1 MGIDY
6 RPLAIDDPGVS
17 RVHRD
22 TFMRIIG
29 NRVKTIME
37 YNGVYIN
44 ELADLAASHRQTIMR
59 YRNARQMPT
68 VFLVANVAA
77 ALGVRFSDLIPD
89 HVYVN
94 DRLEEQN
101 VTEAWF
107 DYEKEIFE
115 LYIEPRAFDYT
126 NPYQTVDEW
135 SSQFLDRMV
144 DILNNQ
150 DYVQD
155 YVINGLE
162 FASTIGQHYSTIY
175 YILEHKR
182 LPSLPTFVNICMG
195 LGVSVDEMIGLD
207 DFIWV

>member
-6 RPLAIDDPGVS
+6 RPLVIGDPSVS

-22 TFMRIIG
+22 TFMKIIG

-37 YNGVYIN
+37 YNGIYIN

-68 VFLVANVAA
+68 VFLIVNVAA

-89 HVYVN
+89 HIYVN

-101 VTEAWF
+101 VTEAWL
-107 DYEKEIFE
+107 DYEKELFE
-115 LYIEPRAFDYT
+115 LSVEPRAFDYM
-126 NPYQTVDEW
+126 NPYQYQTVDEW
-135 SSQFLDRMV
+135 SARFLDRFV
-144 DILNNQ
+144 SILN
-150 DYVQD
+150 DQD

-207 DFIWV
+207 DFLWV

>member
-1 MGIDY
+1 MGIDF
-6 RPLAIDDPGVS
+6 RPIAIGDPGVS

-22 TFMRIIG
+22 TFMKIIG

-37 YNGVYIN
+37 YNGIYIN

-89 HVYVN
+89 HIYVN

-101 VTEAWF
+101 VTEAWL
-107 DYEKEIFE
+107 DYEKELFE
-115 LYIEPRAFDYT
+115 LSVEQRAFDYT
-126 NPYQTVDEW
+126 NPYQYQTVDEW
-135 SSQFLDRMV
+135 SVQFLNRFI
-144 DILNNQ
+144 DILN
-150 DYVQD
+150 DQD

-175 YILEHKR
+175 YILERKR

-207 DFIWV
+207 DFLWV

>member
-6 RPLAIDDPGVS
+6 RPLVIGDPSVS

-37 YNGVYIN
+37 YNGIYIN

-68 VFLVANVAA
+68 IFLIVNVAA

-89 HVYVN
+89 HIYVN

-101 VTEAWF
+101 VTEAWL
-107 DYEKEIFE
+107 DYEKELFE
-115 LYIEPRAFDYT
+115 LSVEPRAFDYM
-126 NPYQTVDEW
+126 NPYQYQTVDEW
-135 SSQFLDRMV
+135 SVQFLNRFI
-144 DILNNQ
+144 DILN
-150 DYVQD
+150 DQD

-175 YILEHKR
+175 YILERKR

-207 DFIWV
+207 DFLWV

>member
-1 MGIDY
+1 MGIDF
-6 RPLAIDDPGVS
+6 RPIAIGDPGVP

-22 TFMRIIG
+22 TFMKIIG

-37 YNGVYIN
+37 YNGIYIN

-89 HVYVN
+89 HIYVN

-101 VTEAWF
+101 VTEAWL
-107 DYEKEIFE
+107 DYEKELFE
-115 LYIEPRAFDYT
+115 LPVEPRAFDYM
-126 NPYQTVDEW
+126 NPYQYQTVDEW
-135 SSQFLDRMV
+135 SARFLDRFV
-144 DILNNQ
+144 SILN
-150 DYVQD
+150 DQD

-162 FASTIGQHYSTIY
+162 FASTIEQHYSTIY
-175 YILEHKR
+175 YILERKR

-207 DFIWV
+207 DFLWV

>member
-6 RPLAIDDPGVS
+6 RPLVIGDPSVS

-37 YNGVYIN
+37 YNGIYIN

-89 HVYVN
+89 QVYVN

-107 DYEKEIFE
+107 DYEKEFFE
-115 LYIEPRAFDYT
+115 LSIEPRAFDYT
-126 NPYQTVDEW
+126 NPYQYQTVDEW
-135 SSQFLDRMV
+135 SSRFLDRMV
-144 DILNNQ
+144 DILN
-150 DYVQD
+150 DQD

-162 FASTIGQHYSTIY
+162 FASIIGQHYSTIY
-175 YILEHKR
+175 YILERKR

-207 DFIWV
+207 DFLWV

>member
-1 MGIDY
+1 MGIDF
-6 RPLAIDDPGVS
+6 RPIAIGDPGVS

-22 TFMRIIG
+22 TFMKIIG

-37 YNGVYIN
+37 YNGIYIN

-68 VFLVANVAA
+68 VFLIVNVAA

-89 HVYVN
+89 HIYVN

-101 VTEAWF
+101 VTEAWL
-107 DYEKEIFE
+107 DYEKELFE
-115 LYIEPRAFDYT
+115 LSVEPRAFDYM
-126 NPYQTVDEW
+126 NPYQYQTVDEW
-135 SSQFLDRMV
+135 SARFLDRFV
-144 DILNNQ
+144 SILN
-150 DYVQD
+150 DQD

-175 YILEHKR
+175 YILERKR

-207 DFIWV
+207 DFLWV

>member
-1 MGIDY
+1 MGINF
-6 RPLAIDDPGVS
+6 RPIAIGDPGVS

-22 TFMRIIG
+22 TFMKIIG

-37 YNGVYIN
+37 YNGIYIN
-44 ELADLAASHRQTIMR
+44 ELADLTASHRQTIVR

-68 VFLVANVAA
+68 VFLIANVAA

-89 HVYVN
+89 HIYVN
-94 DRLEEQN
+94 DRLEEQH
-101 VTEAWF
+101 VTEAWL
-107 DYEKEIFE
+107 DYEKELFE
-115 LYIEPRAFDYT
+115 LSVEPRAFDYT
-126 NPYQTVDEW
+126 NPYQYQTVDEW
-135 SSQFLDRMV
+135 SSRFLGRMV
-144 DILNNQ
+144 DILN
-150 DYVQD
+150 DQD

-175 YILEHKR
+175 YILERKR

-207 DFIWV
+207 DFLWV

>member
-6 RPLAIDDPGVS
+6 RPLVIGDLSVS

-22 TFMRIIG
+22 TFMKIIG

-37 YNGVYIN
+37 YNGIYIN

-59 YRNARQMPT
+59 SRNARQMPT
-68 VFLVANVAA
+68 IFLIVNVAA

-89 HVYVN
+89 HIYVN

-101 VTEAWF
+101 VTEAWL
-107 DYEKEIFE
+107 DYEKELFE
-115 LYIEPRAFDYT
+115 LSVEPRAFDYM
-126 NPYQTVDEW
+126 NPYQYPTVDEW
-135 SSQFLDRMV
+135 SARFLDRFV
-144 DILNNQ
+144 SILN
-150 DYVQD
+150 DQD

-175 YILEHKR
+175 YILERKR

-207 DFIWV
+207 DFLWV

>member
-6 RPLAIDDPGVS
+6 RPLAIGDPGVS

-22 TFMRIIG
+22 TFMKIIG

-37 YNGVYIN
+37 YNGIYIN

-77 ALGVRFSDLIPD
+77 ALGVRFSDLISD
-89 HVYVN
+89 HIYVN

-101 VTEAWF
+101 VTEAWL
-107 DYEKEIFE
+107 DYEKELFE
-115 LYIEPRAFDYT
+115 LPVEPRAFDYT
-126 NPYQTVDEW
+126 NPYQYQTVDEW
-135 SSQFLDRMV
+135 SSRFLDRMV
-144 DILNNQ
+144 DILN
-150 DYVQD
+150 DQD

-175 YILEHKR
+175 YILERKR

-207 DFIWV
+207 DFLWV

>member
-6 RPLAIDDPGVS
+6 RPLVIGDPSVS

-22 TFMRIIG
+22 TFMKIIG

-37 YNGVYIN
+37 YNGIYIN

-68 VFLVANVAA
+68 VFLIVNVAA

-89 HVYVN
+89 HIYVN

-101 VTEAWF
+101 VTEAWL
-107 DYEKEIFE
+107 DYEKELFE
-115 LYIEPRAFDYT
+115 LSVEPRAFDYM
-126 NPYQTVDEW
+126 NPYQYQTVDEW
-135 SSQFLDRMV
+135 SVQFLNRFI
-144 DILNNQ
+144 DILN
-150 DYVQD
+150 DQD

-175 YILEHKR
+175 YILERKR

-207 DFIWV
+207 DFLWV

>member
-6 RPLAIDDPGVS
+6 RPLAIGDPGVS

-22 TFMRIIG
+22 TFMKIIG

-37 YNGVYIN
+37 YNGIYIN

-68 VFLVANVAA
+68 VFLIVNIAA

-89 HVYVN
+89 HIYVN
-94 DRLEEQN
+94 DRLEERN
-101 VTEAWF
+101 VTEAWL
-107 DYEKEIFE
+107 DYEKELFE
-115 LYIEPRAFDYT
+115 LSVEPRAFDYM
-126 NPYQTVDEW
+126 NPYQYQTVDEW
-135 SSQFLDRMV
+135 SARFLDRFV
-144 DILNNQ
+144 SILN
-150 DYVQD
+150 DQD

-175 YILEHKR
+175 YILERKR

-207 DFIWV
+207 DFLWV

>member
-6 RPLAIDDPGVS
+6 RPLAIGDPGVS

-22 TFMRIIG
+22 TFMKIIG

-37 YNGVYIN
+37 YNGIYIN

-89 HVYVN
+89 HIYVN

-101 VTEAWF
+101 VTEAWL
-107 DYEKEIFE
+107 DYEKELFE
-115 LYIEPRAFDYT
+115 LPVEPRVFDYM
-126 NPYQTVDEW
+126 NPYQYQTVDEW
-135 SSQFLDRMV
+135 SVRFLDRFV
-144 DILNNQ
+144 SILN
-150 DYVQD
+150 DQD

-175 YILEHKR
+175 YILERKR

-207 DFIWV
+207 DFLWV

>member
-6 RPLAIDDPGVS
+6 RPLAIGDPGVS

-29 NRVKTIME
+29 SRVKTIME
-37 YNGVYIN
+37 YNGLYIN

-68 VFLVANVAA
+68 VFLIANVSA

-89 HVYVN
+89 HIYVN

-101 VTEAWF
+101 VTEAWL
-107 DYEKEIFE
+107 DYEKELFE
-115 LYIEPRAFDYT
+115 LSVEPRAFDYM
-126 NPYQTVDEW
+126 NPYQYQTVDEW
-135 SSQFLDRMV
+135 SVRFLDRFV
-144 DILNNQ
+144 SILN
-150 DYVQD
+150 DQD

-162 FASTIGQHYSTIY
+162 FASIIGQHYSTIY
-175 YILEHKR
+175 YILERKR

-207 DFIWV
+207 DFLWV

>member
-6 RPLAIDDPGVS
+6 RPLVIGYPIVS

-22 TFMRIIG
+22 TFMKIIG

-37 YNGVYIN
+37 YNGIYIN

-68 VFLVANVAA
+68 IFLIVNVAA

-89 HVYVN
+89 HIYVN

-101 VTEAWF
+101 VTEAWL
-107 DYEKEIFE
+107 DYEKELFE
-115 LYIEPRAFDYT
+115 LSVEPRAFDYM
-126 NPYQTVDEW
+126 NPYQYQTVDEW
-135 SSQFLDRMV
+135 SARFLDRFV
-144 DILNNQ
+144 SILN
-150 DYVQD
+150 DQD

-175 YILEHKR
+175 YILERKR

-207 DFIWV
+207 DFLWV

>member
-6 RPLAIDDPGVS
+6 RPLAIGDPGVS

-37 YNGVYIN
+37 YNGIYIN

-89 HVYVN
+89 HIYVN

-101 VTEAWF
+101 VTEAWL
-107 DYEKEIFE
+107 DYEKELFE
-115 LYIEPRAFDYT
+115 LSVEPRAFDYT
-126 NPYQTVDEW
+126 NPYQYQTVDEW
-135 SSQFLDRMV
+135 SVQFLNRFI
-144 DILNNQ
+144 DILN
-150 DYVQD
+150 DQD

-175 YILEHKR
+175 YILERKR

-207 DFIWV
+207 DFLWV

>member
-6 RPLAIDDPGVS
+6 RPLVIGDPSVS

-22 TFMRIIG
+22 TFMKIIG

-37 YNGVYIN
+37 YNGIYIN

-107 DYEKEIFE
+107 DYEKEFFE
-115 LYIEPRAFDYT
+115 LFIEPRAFDYT
-126 NPYQTVDEW
+126 NPYQYQTVDEW
-135 SSQFLDRMV
+135 SSRFLDRMIN
-144 DILNNQ
+144 ILN
-150 DYVQD
+150 DQD

-162 FASTIGQHYSTIY
+162 FASIIGQHYSTIY
-175 YILEHKR
+175 YILERKR

-207 DFIWV
+207 DFLWV

>member
-6 RPLAIDDPGVS
+6 RPLAIGDPGVS

-37 YNGVYIN
+37 YNGIYIN

-68 VFLVANVAA
+68 VFLIANVAA

-89 HVYVN
+89 HIYVN

-101 VTEAWF
+101 VTEAWL
-107 DYEKEIFE
+107 DYEKELFE
-115 LYIEPRAFDYT
+115 LLVEPRAFDYM
-126 NPYQTVDEW
+126 NPYQYQTVDEW
-135 SSQFLDRMV
+135 SARFLDRFV
-144 DILNNQ
+144 SILN
-150 DYVQD
+150 DQD

-175 YILEHKR
+175 YILERKR

-195 LGVSVDEMIGLD
+195 LGVGVDEMIGLD
-207 DFIWV
+207 DFLWV

>member
-1 MGIDY
+1 MGIDF
-6 RPLAIDDPGVS
+6 RPIAIGDPGVS

-22 TFMRIIG
+22 TFMKIIG

-37 YNGVYIN
+37 YNGIYIN

-89 HVYVN
+89 HIYVN

-101 VTEAWF
+101 VTEAWL
-107 DYEKEIFE
+107 DYEKELFE
-115 LYIEPRAFDYT
+115 LPVEPRAFDYI
-126 NPYQTVDEW
+126 NPYQYQTMDEW
-135 SSQFLDRMV
+135 SARFLDRFV
-144 DILNNQ
+144 SILN
-150 DYVQD
+150 DQD

-175 YILEHKR
+175 YILERKR

-207 DFIWV
+207 DFLWV

>member
-6 RPLAIDDPGVS
+6 RPLAIGDPGVS

-37 YNGVYIN
+37 YNGIYIN

-68 VFLVANVAA
+68 VFLIANVAA

-89 HVYVN
+89 HIYVN
-94 DRLEEQN
+94 DRLEEQH
-101 VTEAWF
+101 VTEAWL
-107 DYEKEIFE
+107 DYEKELFE
-115 LYIEPRAFDYT
+115 LSVEPRAFDYT
-126 NPYQTVDEW
+126 NPYQYQTVDEW
-135 SSQFLDRMV
+135 STRFLDRMT
-144 DILNNQ
+144 DILN
-150 DYVQD
+150 DQD

-175 YILEHKR
+175 YILERKR

-195 LGVSVDEMIGLD
+195 LGVSIDEMIGLD
-207 DFIWV
+207 DFLWV

>member
-1 MGIDY
+1 MGIDF
-6 RPLAIDDPGVS
+6 RPIAIGDPGVS

-22 TFMRIIG
+22 TFMKIIG

-37 YNGVYIN
+37 YNGIYIN

-68 VFLVANVAA
+68 VFLIANVTA

-89 HVYVN
+89 HIYVN

-101 VTEAWF
+101 VTEAWL
-107 DYEKEIFE
+107 DYEKELFE
-115 LYIEPRAFDYT
+115 LPVEPRAFDYT
-126 NPYQTVDEW
+126 NPYQYQTVDEW
-135 SSQFLDRMV
+135 SSRFLDQMV
-144 DILNNQ
+144 DILN
-150 DYVQD
+150 DQD

-175 YILEHKR
+175 YILERKR

-207 DFIWV
+207 DFLWV

>member
-6 RPLAIDDPGVS
+6 RPLAIGDPGVS

-22 TFMRIIG
+22 TFMKIIG

-37 YNGVYIN
+37 YNGIYIN

-68 VFLVANVAA
+68 VFLIVNVAA

-89 HVYVN
+89 HIYVN

-101 VTEAWF
+101 VTEAWL
-107 DYEKEIFE
+107 DYEKELFE
-115 LYIEPRAFDYT
+115 LSVEPRAFDYM
-126 NPYQTVDEW
+126 NPYQYQTVDEW
-135 SSQFLDRMV
+135 SARFLDRFV
-144 DILNNQ
+144 SILN
-150 DYVQD
+150 DQD

-175 YILEHKR
+175 YILERKR

-207 DFIWV
+207 DFLWV

>member
-6 RPLAIDDPGVS
+6 RPLVIGDPSVS

-22 TFMRIIG
+22 TFMKIIG

-37 YNGVYIN
+37 YNGIYIN

-59 YRNARQMPT
+59 YRNTRQMPT
-68 VFLVANVAA
+68 VFLIVNVAA

-89 HVYVN
+89 HIYVN

-101 VTEAWF
+101 VTEAWL
-107 DYEKEIFE
+107 DYEKELFE
-115 LYIEPRAFDYT
+115 LSVEPRAFDYM
-126 NPYQTVDEW
+126 NPYQYQTVDEW
-135 SSQFLDRMV
+135 SARFLDRFV
-144 DILNNQ
+144 SILN
-150 DYVQD
+150 DQD

-175 YILEHKR
+175 YILERKR

-207 DFIWV
+207 DFLWV

>member
-6 RPLAIDDPGVS
+6 RPLAISDLGVS

-37 YNGVYIN
+37 YNGIYIN

-68 VFLVANVAA
+68 MFLVANVAA

-89 HVYVN
+89 HIYVN

-101 VTEAWF
+101 VTEAWL
-107 DYEKEIFE
+107 DYEKELFE
-115 LYIEPRAFDYT
+115 LLVEPRAFDYM
-126 NPYQTVDEW
+126 NPYQYQTVDEW
-135 SSQFLDRMV
+135 SARFLDRFV
-144 DILNNQ
+144 SILN
-150 DYVQD
+150 DQD

-175 YILEHKR
+175 YILERKR

-207 DFIWV
+207 DFLWV

>member
-6 RPLAIDDPGVS
+6 RPLAIGDPSVS

-22 TFMRIIG
+22 TFMKIIG

-37 YNGVYIN
+37 YNGIYIN

-89 HVYVN
+89 HIYVN

-101 VTEAWF
+101 VTEAWL
-107 DYEKEIFE
+107 DYEKELFE
-115 LYIEPRAFDYT
+115 LSVEPRAFDYM
-126 NPYQTVDEW
+126 NPYQYQTVDEW
-135 SSQFLDRMV
+135 STRFLDRFV
-144 DILNNQ
+144 SILN
-150 DYVQD
+150 DQD

-175 YILEHKR
+175 YILERKR
-182 LPSLPTFVNICMG
+182 LPSLPTFINICMG

-207 DFIWV
+207 DFLWV

>member
-6 RPLAIDDPGVS
+6 RPLAIGDPGVS

-22 TFMRIIG
+22 TFMDIIG

-37 YNGVYIN
+37 YNGIYIN

-89 HVYVN
+89 HIYVN

-101 VTEAWF
+101 VTEAWL
-107 DYEKEIFE
+107 DYEKELFE
-115 LYIEPRAFDYT
+115 LPVEPRAFDYM
-126 NPYQTVDEW
+126 NPYQYQTVDEW
-135 SSQFLDRMV
+135 SSRFLDRMV
-144 DILNNQ
+144 DILN
-150 DYVQD
+150 DQD

-175 YILEHKR
+175 YILERKR

-207 DFIWV
+207 DFLWV

>member
-6 RPLAIDDPGVS
+6 RPLVIGDPSVS

-22 TFMRIIG
+22 TFMKIIG

-37 YNGVYIN
+37 YNGIYIN

-68 VFLVANVAA
+68 VFLIVNVAA

-89 HVYVN
+89 HIYVN

-101 VTEAWF
+101 VTEAWL
-107 DYEKEIFE
+107 DYEKELFE
-115 LYIEPRAFDYT
+115 LSVEPRAFDYM
-126 NPYQTVDEW
+126 NPYQYQTVDEW
-135 SSQFLDRMV
+135 SARFLDRFV
-144 DILNNQ
+144 NILN
-150 DYVQD
+150 DQD

-175 YILEHKR
+175 YILERKR

-207 DFIWV
+207 DFLWV

>member
-1 MGIDY
+1 MGINY
-6 RPLAIDDPGVS
+6 RPLVIGDPSVS

-22 TFMRIIG
+22 TFMKIIG

-37 YNGVYIN
+37 YNGIYIN

-68 VFLVANVAA
+68 VFLIANVAA

-89 HVYVN
+89 HIYVN
-94 DRLEEQN
+94 DKLEEQN
-101 VTEAWF
+101 VTEAWL
-107 DYEKEIFE
+107 DYEKELFE
-115 LYIEPRAFDYT
+115 LSVEPRTFDYM
-126 NPYQTVDEW
+126 NPYQYQTVDEW
-135 SSQFLDRMV
+135 SARFLDRFV
-144 DILNNQ
+144 SILN
-150 DYVQD
+150 DQD

-175 YILEHKR
+175 YILERKR

-207 DFIWV
+207 DFLWV

>member
-1 MGIDY
+1 MGIDF
-6 RPLAIDDPGVS
+6 RPIAIGDPGVS

-22 TFMRIIG
+22 TFMKIIG

-37 YNGVYIN
+37 YNGIYIN

-68 VFLVANVAA
+68 VFLIVNVAA

-89 HVYVN
+89 HIYVN

-101 VTEAWF
+101 VTEAWL
-107 DYEKEIFE
+107 DYEKELFE
-115 LYIEPRAFDYT
+115 LSVEPRVFDYM
-126 NPYQTVDEW
+126 NPYQYQTVDEW
-135 SSQFLDRMV
+135 SARFLDRFV
-144 DILNNQ
+144 SILN
-150 DYVQD
+150 DQD

-175 YILEHKR
+175 YILERKR

-195 LGVSVDEMIGLD
+195 LGVSVDKMIGLD
-207 DFIWV
+207 DFLWV

>member
-6 RPLAIDDPGVS
+6 RPLVIGDPSVS

-22 TFMRIIG
+22 TFMKIIG

-37 YNGVYIN
+37 YNGIYIN

-68 VFLVANVAA
+68 IFLIVNVAA

-101 VTEAWF
+101 VTEAWL
-107 DYEKEIFE
+107 DYEKELFE
-115 LYIEPRAFDYT
+115 LSVEPRAFDYM
-126 NPYQTVDEW
+126 NPYQYQTVDEW
-135 SSQFLDRMV
+135 SARFLDRFV
-144 DILNNQ
+144 SILN
-150 DYVQD
+150 DQD

-175 YILEHKR
+175 YILERKR

-207 DFIWV
+207 DFLWV

>member
-1 MGIDY
+1 MGIDF
-6 RPLAIDDPGVS
+6 RPITIGDPGVS

-37 YNGVYIN
+37 YNGIYIN

-68 VFLVANVAA
+68 VFLIANVAA

-89 HVYVN
+89 HIYVN
-94 DRLEEQN
+94 DRLEEQH
-101 VTEAWF
+101 VTEAWL
-107 DYEKEIFE
+107 DYEKELFE
-115 LYIEPRAFDYT
+115 LSVEPRAFDYT
-126 NPYQTVDEW
+126 NPYQYQTVDEW
-135 SSQFLDRMV
+135 SSRFLDRMV
-144 DILNNQ
+144 DILN
-150 DYVQD
+150 DQD

-175 YILEHKR
+175 YILERKR

-207 DFIWV
+207 DFLWV

>member
-1 MGIDY
+1 MGIDF
-6 RPLAIDDPGVS
+6 RPIAIGDPGVS

-22 TFMRIIG
+22 TFMKIIG

-37 YNGVYIN
+37 YNGIYIN

-89 HVYVN
+89 HIYVN

-101 VTEAWF
+101 VTEAWL
-107 DYEKEIFE
+107 DYEKELFE
-115 LYIEPRAFDYT
+115 LPVEPRAFDYM
-126 NPYQTVDEW
+126 NPYQYQTVDEW
-135 SSQFLDRMV
+135 SARFLDRFV
-144 DILNNQ
+144 SILN
-150 DYVQD
+150 DQD

-175 YILEHKR
+175 YILERKR

-207 DFIWV
+207 DFLWV

>member
-6 RPLAIDDPGVS
+6 RPVVIGDPHVS

-37 YNGVYIN
+37 YNGIYIN

-77 ALGVRFSDLIPD
+77 ALGVRFSDLIPN
-89 HVYVN
+89 HIYVN

-101 VTEAWF
+101 VAEAWL
-107 DYEKEIFE
+107 DYEKELFE
-115 LYIEPRAFDYT
+115 LPVEQIGRAH
-126 NPYQTVDEW
+126 V
-135 SSQFLDRMV
+135 
-144 DILNNQ
+144 
-150 DYVQD
+150 
-155 YVINGLE
+155 
-162 FASTIGQHYSTIY
+162 
-175 YILEHKR
+175 
-182 LPSLPTFVNICMG
+182 
-195 LGVSVDEMIGLD
+195 
-207 DFIWV
+207 

>member
-6 RPLAIDDPGVS
+6 RPLAIGDPGVS

-37 YNGVYIN
+37 YNGIYIN

-68 VFLVANVAA
+68 VFLIANVAA

-89 HVYVN
+89 HIYVN

-101 VTEAWF
+101 VTEAWL
-107 DYEKEIFE
+107 DYEKELFE
-115 LYIEPRAFDYT
+115 LFVEPRAFDYM
-126 NPYQTVDEW
+126 NPYQYQTVDEW
-135 SSQFLDRMV
+135 SARFLDRFV
-144 DILNNQ
+144 SILN
-150 DYVQD
+150 DQD

-175 YILEHKR
+175 YILERKR

-207 DFIWV
+207 DFLWV

>member
-6 RPLAIDDPGVS
+6 RPLAIGDPGVS

-37 YNGVYIN
+37 YNGIYIN

-68 VFLVANVAA
+68 VFLIVNVAA

-89 HVYVN
+89 HIYVN
-94 DRLEEQN
+94 NRLEEQN
-101 VTEAWF
+101 VTEAWL
-107 DYEKEIFE
+107 DYEKELFE
-115 LYIEPRAFDYT
+115 LSVEPRAFDYM
-126 NPYQTVDEW
+126 NPYQYQTVDEW
-135 SSQFLDRMV
+135 SARFLDRFV
-144 DILNNQ
+144 SILN
-150 DYVQD
+150 DQD

-175 YILEHKR
+175 YILERKR

-207 DFIWV
+207 DFLWV

>member
-1 MGIDY
+1 MGIDFI
-6 RPLAIDDPGVS
+6 PIAIGDPGVS

-22 TFMRIIG
+22 TFMKIIG

-37 YNGVYIN
+37 YNGIYIN
-44 ELADLAASHRQTIMR
+44 ELADFAASHRQTIMR

-89 HVYVN
+89 HIYVN

-101 VTEAWF
+101 VTEAWL
-107 DYEKEIFE
+107 DYEKELFE
-115 LYIEPRAFDYT
+115 LSVEPRAFDYT
-126 NPYQTVDEW
+126 NPYQYQTVDEW
-135 SSQFLDRMV
+135 SSRFLDRMV
-144 DILNNQ
+144 DILN
-150 DYVQD
+150 DQD

-175 YILEHKR
+175 YILERKR

-195 LGVSVDEMIGLD
+195 LGIGVDEMIGLN
-207 DFIWV
+207 DFLWV

>member
-6 RPLAIDDPGVS
+6 RPLAIGDPGVS

-37 YNGVYIN
+37 YNGIYIN

-89 HVYVN
+89 HIYVN

-101 VTEAWF
+101 VTEAWL
-107 DYEKEIFE
+107 DYEKELFE
-115 LYIEPRAFDYT
+115 LLVEPRAFDYM
-126 NPYQTVDEW
+126 NPYQYQTVDEW
-135 SSQFLDRMV
+135 SARFLDRFV
-144 DILNNQ
+144 SILN
-150 DYVQD
+150 DQD

-175 YILEHKR
+175 YILERKR

-207 DFIWV
+207 DFLWV

>member
-6 RPLAIDDPGVS
+6 RPLVIGDPSVS

-22 TFMRIIG
+22 TFMKIIG

-37 YNGVYIN
+37 YNGIYIN

-101 VTEAWF
+101 VTEAWL
-107 DYEKEIFE
+107 DYEKELFE
-115 LYIEPRAFDYT
+115 LSVEPRAFDYM
-126 NPYQTVDEW
+126 NPYQYQTVDEW
-135 SSQFLDRMV
+135 SARFLDRFV
-144 DILNNQ
+144 SILN
-150 DYVQD
+150 DQD

-175 YILEHKR
+175 YILERNR

-207 DFIWV
+207 DFLWV

>member
-6 RPLAIDDPGVS
+6 RPLAIGDPGVS

-22 TFMRIIG
+22 TFMDIIG

-37 YNGVYIN
+37 YNGIYIN

-89 HVYVN
+89 HIYVN

-101 VTEAWF
+101 VTEAWL
-107 DYEKEIFE
+107 DYEKELFE
-115 LYIEPRAFDYT
+115 LLVEPRAFDYM
-126 NPYQTVDEW
+126 NPYQYQTVDEW
-135 SSQFLDRMV
+135 SARFLDRFV
-144 DILNNQ
+144 SILN
-150 DYVQD
+150 DQD

-175 YILEHKR
+175 YILERKR

-207 DFIWV
+207 DFLWV